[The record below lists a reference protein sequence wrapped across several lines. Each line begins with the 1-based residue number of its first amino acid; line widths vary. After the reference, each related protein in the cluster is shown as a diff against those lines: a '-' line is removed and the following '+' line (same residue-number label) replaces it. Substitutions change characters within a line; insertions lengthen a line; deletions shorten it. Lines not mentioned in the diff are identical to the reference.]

1 MYARGVYLHIAWV
14 KCVMIGS
21 SCATITLERR
31 DISMKL
37 KPILQITIIFLISVV
52 SVHSAYAIR
61 ELGNNPFYPSPIKSE
76 AELRSMLLEYKSEVK
91 EGLTKA
97 GYPFLYEPLYQQL
110 PEAEIS
116 KVQYNEGQ
124 TLKWMFYRK
133 NGKGKVRIDKDVV
146 WESKE
151 PLKSYEFNV
160 DHDGQQYIMTVPP
173 VCGNLA
179 LAGIRPV
186 PVAMAPVVPPVAP
199 PVDTTAKKA
208 PVTGTHYLILRI
220 GTEYAFTD
228 SFSVIGMIG
237 AAPRIS
243 GSDGKSAFIIDVFAN
258 YNFSR
263 FYMGL
268 GLGGWLT
275 SGNNDFDDEDDDLD
289 VIFNMG
295 ARIFGEPDGFNTS
308 VFVEARSAVDEF
320 DDFDLYGRFGAG
332 LRFRF

>member
-1 MYARGVYLHIAWV
+1 
-14 KCVMIGS
+14 
-21 SCATITLERR
+21 
-31 DISMKL
+31 MKL

-208 PVTGTHYLILRI
+208 PVTGTGDEQKAADSMKIPILFDAGYLYQFDPAHYLILRI